1 MSPSHLREVAKR
13 LPNWRLLAPHLHITS
28 EQADEIVDDYPS
40 DLELQ
45 SLKCLQKW
53 SCSHNK
59 ATYGTLI
66 KGIHR
71 IGNTDLIDW
80 MCTLLST
87 HSSPPSQFNTIQ
99 HYAELL
105 KLSYSRLQLPYIFE
119 SFTEDDNSGPPP
131 SEKYIN
137 LVITTRERVQ
147 SEGVDEE
154 HLLLALHGD
163 TPGMAD
169 YMRKNDQKV
178 AIDVTDIFSINNE
191 KLKIILIEGAPGS
204 GKTTLSRYIV
214 QEWRADRLF
223 KQFSLVL
230 LIQLCDKEIQE
241 AQGLADLLLFEF
253 NLADRK
259 VITAAIEEIDGE
271 GILLLFDGWDE
282 LPKEKQRKSVFLD
295 VIKHPG
301 RHRLLKATVLITS
314 QPIASTVI
322 QEFATTRIEIIGFTP
337 RQIKEYIRESLP
349 EKIHM
354 AKKLISSI
362 QF

>member
-1 MSPSHLREVAKR
+1 
-13 LPNWRLLAPHLHITS
+13 
-28 EQADEIVDDYPS
+28 
-40 DLELQ
+40 
-45 SLKCLQKW
+45 
-53 SCSHNK
+53 
-59 ATYGTLI
+59 
-66 KGIHR
+66 
-71 IGNTDLIDW
+71 